1 MANAEFEF
9 DDTRKAIGAEDLD
22 DSERKAML
30 NKFKDAGGE
39 VLSERE
45 LRHQQNA
52 QAEGSTPPRR
62 GSGGGDFVEIKT
74 PSQMARK
81 KRKAEAD
88 KKARI
93 QDEWQKVRKKIS
105 RPGAKFFIKL
115 RCALKGLTSFS
126 SNAVKPKF
134 ISFLALEVKTALTN
148 FNFMGNELFLKDPAV
163 SQKIIKSLDDKNT
176 ILMEV
181 LETAHMFYR
190 DDDFDKLTEQTLAS
204 PKAAVSLESIAKPM
218 KHFYK
223 RLYYLYPHQE
233 TLKKAI
239 ILAIDIRHQNGASDE
254 DMEYLEQLYKNI
266 LKDIKN
272 VFHSAFP
279 RLFDLICLA
288 DMMDYPPFSELLEK
302 AIGVIGDEKLG
313 KRKKGD
319 NSGLTQRAEEAAA
332 TKHSDEE
339 GNEKSAD
346 GSTEAEGTDD
356 EENKEKKEL
365 KSPIH
370 ATKEYQYGMSL
381 MNMYKLPELRKKCDS
396 ENRFSKLTLNDKVL
410 LSYLFFNEYDL
421 EYAFVQTTN
430 KITMNVDYS
439 HGIKTDF
446 KRILADLYNESRDIT
461 RAFEKYYESVLEL
474 GDLKKSKLSSNYIEQ
489 SKLETKQEKNV
500 DMEARNTR
508 GLVRKYMDT
517 VTKHLAQL
525 IADMKSEK
533 KIIANMDH
541 PVKFESSFE
550 GKKRLNGKLV
560 KQCIMEAYCYSLA
573 LKERL
578 ESGELYGGSI
588 LLNDEEMV
596 SSFGSTFKEVK
607 EA

>member
-1 MANAEFEF
+1 M
-9 DDTRKAIGAEDLD
+9 
-22 DSERKAML
+22 
-30 NKFKDAGGE
+30 
-39 VLSERE
+39 
-45 LRHQQNA
+45 
-52 QAEGSTPPRR
+52 
-62 GSGGGDFVEIKT
+62 
-74 PSQMARK
+74 
-81 KRKAEAD
+81 
-88 KKARI
+88 
-93 QDEWQKVRKKIS
+93 
-105 RPGAKFFIKL
+105 
-115 RCALKGLTSFS
+115 KGITFFS
-126 SNAVKPKF
+126 SNAIKPKF
-134 ISFLALEVKTALTN
+134 ISFLALEVKSALTN

-163 SQKIIKSLDDKNT
+163 SQKIIKSLDAKNT
-176 ILMEV
+176 LLMEV
-181 LETAHMFYR
+181 LETAHMFYK

-204 PKAAVSLESIAKPM
+204 PKTAVSLESIVKPM

-223 RLYYLYPHQE
+223 RLYYLYPYQE

-254 DMEYLEQLYKNI
+254 DMEYLDQLHKKI

-288 DMMDYPPFSELLEK
+288 DMMDYPPFSELLER
-302 AIGVIGDEKLG
+302 AIGVVGDEKLG

-319 NSGLTQRAEEAAA
+319 NLGLTLTQETKEAATVENSDKKDNEKPADGSSAEAEEADA
-332 TKHSDEE
+332 EE
-339 GNEKSAD
+339 EK
-346 GSTEAEGTDD
+346 
-356 EENKEKKEL
+356 EEEEL
-365 KSPIH
+365 KRPIQ

-381 MNMYKLPELRKKCDS
+381 MDMYELPKLRKKCDS
-396 ENRFSKLTLNDKVL
+396 ENRFSKLSLNDKVF
-410 LSYLFFNEYDL
+410 LSYLFFSEYDL

-439 HGIKTDF
+439 HGVKTDF

-508 GLVRKYMDT
+508 GLIRKYMDI

-525 IADMKSEK
+525 IADMKTEK
-533 KIIANMDH
+533 KIIANMDD
-541 PVKFESSFE
+541 PVKFESNFE

-596 SSFGSTFKEVK
+596 ISFGSTFKEVK

>member
-1 MANAEFEF
+1 MADAEFEF

-22 DSERKAML
+22 DRERKAML

-45 LRHQQNA
+45 LRRQQNA
-52 QAEGSTPPRR
+52 EAEGSTPPRR
-62 GSGGGDFVEIKT
+62 GSGGSDFVEVTT

-81 KRKAEAD
+81 RRKAEAD
-88 KKARI
+88 KRARI
-93 QDEWQKVRKKIS
+93 QGEWQKVRKRIS

-115 RCALKGLTSFS
+115 RCALKGITFFS
-126 SNAVKPKF
+126 SNAIKPKF
-134 ISFLALEVKTALTN
+134 ISFLALEVKSALTN

-176 ILMEV
+176 LLMEV
-181 LETAHMFYR
+181 LETAHMFYK

-204 PKAAVSLESIAKPM
+204 PKTAVSLESIVKPM

-223 RLYYLYPHQE
+223 RLYYLYPYQE

-239 ILAIDIRHQNGASDE
+239 TLAINIRHQNGASDE
-254 DMEYLEQLYKNI
+254 DMEYLDQLHKKI

-288 DMMDYPPFSELLEK
+288 DMMDYPPFSELLER
-302 AIGVIGDEKLG
+302 AIGVVGDEKLG

-319 NSGLTQRAEEAAA
+319 HSGLTQEVKEAAA
-332 TKHSDEE
+332 AESSNKED
-339 GNEKSAD
+339 EKSAD
-346 GSTEAEGTDD
+346 GSAEAEGPDG
-356 EENKEKKEL
+356 EEEKEKEEL
-365 KSPIH
+365 KRPIQ

-396 ENRFSKLTLNDKVL
+396 ENRFSKLILNDKVL
-410 LSYLFFNEYDL
+410 LSYLFFIEYDL

-439 HGIKTDF
+439 HGVKTDF

-461 RAFEKYYESVLEL
+461 RAFEQYYQSVLEL

-500 DMEARNTR
+500 NMEARNTR
-508 GLVRKYMDT
+508 GLIQKYMDV

-525 IADMKSEK
+525 IADMKTEK
-533 KIIANMDH
+533 KIIANIDD
-541 PVKFESSFE
+541 PVKFESNFE

-588 LLNDEEMV
+588 LLNDEEMIT
-596 SSFGSTFKEVK
+596 SFGSTFKEVK